1 MSAAARL
8 ASRSASGASLAG
20 GLGALLLPKCPL
32 CFAAYGSAVGALG
45 IGPVAHEWLVQAL
58 LVVAVGA
65 SSLTVLALAWRRRDM
80 ATPLV
85 SAAGAALVLVGRLGL
100 DSTFVTAV
108 GAGLLVAAA
117 LVNSARCR
125 RADGAAVSVPD
136 LP

>member
-1 MSAAARL
+1 MNAAARL

-32 CFAAYGSAVGALG
+32 CFAAYGSAVGAMG
-45 IGPVAHEWLVQAL
+45 IGPAAHEWLVQAL
-58 LVVAVGA
+58 LVLAVGA
-65 SSLTVLALAWRRRDM
+65 SSLTVLALAWPRRDM

-85 SAAGAALVLVGRLGL
+85 SAVGAAVLLVGRLGL

-117 LVNSARCR
+117 VFNASRCR
-125 RADGAAVSVPD
+125 RAHAAAGRAPAR
-136 LP
+136 